1 MWMYQFR
8 HGLLQQGVTLKG
20 KLRKGP
26 YGHESDPRVYM
37 IKEKIGSGG
46 YGEIWLADDQQGRRY
61 AVKASI
67 NLEDGRKEA
76 ECTVEAAGLV
86 LNRPECAGV
95 PNVHDHFLT
104 ETDAYGKELLVRQ
117 PIYILVMDY
126 IEGWTLRK
134 IIDTKRFPER
144 LEVFMMHQLVS
155 LLHLMHTNTRHGLMH
170 RDIKSDNI
178 ILSKTGRVYLI
189 DFGCACF
196 GPSSDEVLGTQYF
209 MSPEVVRQRYGA
221 PRYGMKTDIWSLG
234 VTAIEIGEAMA
245 PLENHPFAR
254 LNIWCCFEEID
265 NGRAP
270 RGTGEI
276 FYWTKDFM
284 DFAEFALQKN
294 DEDRATAADLLKTDW
309 LRKGTR
315 DGQQAL
321 EGLRQIAEM
330 MSRGPEAYRRP
341 QRELDWL
348 RKQPGFRGRG

>member
-26 YGHESDPRVYM
+26 YGHESDPRLYTIREM
-37 IKEKIGSGG
+37 IGSGG
-46 YGEIWLADDQQGRRY
+46 YGQIFLADDQQGRTY

-67 NLEDGRKEA
+67 DLNGTRREA
-76 ECTVEAAGLV
+76 ECTTEAAGLV
-86 LNRPECAGV
+86 INRPECAGV
-95 PNVHDHFLT
+95 PNVHDHFAT
-104 ETDAYGKELLVRQ
+104 ETDAYGKRLLVPD
-117 PIYILVMDY
+117 PIYIIVLDY

-134 IIDTKRFPER
+134 IIDKMRFPER

-196 GPSSDEVLGTQYF
+196 GPSSNEVLGTQYF
-209 MSPEVVRQRYGA
+209 MSPEMVRQRLGA
-221 PRYGMKTDIWSLG
+221 PPYGMTTDIWSLG
-234 VTAIEIGEAMA
+234 ITAIEIGEAMA

-254 LNIWCCFEEID
+254 LNIWSCFEEID

-270 RGTGEI
+270 RGNGEI
-276 FYWTKDFM
+276 FTWSKASM
-284 DFAEFALQKN
+284 DFFEFALQKEH
-294 DEDRATAADLLKTDW
+294 EDRATAAELLETDW

-315 DGQQAL
+315 DGQEAL
-321 EGLRQIAEM
+321 EGLRKIAEF
-330 MSRGPEAYRRP
+330 MSHEEYGRP
-341 QRELDWL
+341 KEEMDWL